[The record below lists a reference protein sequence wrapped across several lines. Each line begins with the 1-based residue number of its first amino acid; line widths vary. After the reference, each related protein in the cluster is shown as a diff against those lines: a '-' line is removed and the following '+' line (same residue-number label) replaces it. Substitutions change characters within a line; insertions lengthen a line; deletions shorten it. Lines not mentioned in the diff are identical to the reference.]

1 MADYGRVL
9 DIWTEGGLPVKPQ
22 GRDSRVHIKKQI
34 ELPNVLFLV
43 AESEG
48 RVVGT
53 VLATH
58 DGRKG
63 WINRLA
69 VDASC
74 RLRGIGRRLILEA
87 EKRLAAAGMEIFA
100 CLIEDDNTVS
110 MQVFERLGYSKH
122 PEIIYF
128 AKRQYP
134 GV

>member
-1 MADYGRVL
+1 MADYRRVV
-9 DIWTEGGLPVKPQ
+9 DIWTEGRLPVKSR
-22 GRDSRVHIKKQI
+22 GRDRRAKIEKQL

-74 RLRGIGRRLILEA
+74 RSRGIGRRLILEA

-100 CLIEDDNTVS
+100 CLIENDNTVS
-110 MQVFERLGYSKH
+110 MQVFERLGYTKH

-134 GV
+134 GA